1 MDKTTNNAASI
12 IRLIFGFI
20 AGFLSTLVFH
30 QFTLALLYY
39 LGIAT
44 FGPFSMSAT
53 SPFGI
58 PAVISLSFWGGMW
71 GIIYAMLD
79 KRFPRDFGYWIFAFL
94 FGAILPSLV
103 ALLIVFP
110 LKGLPLAGGW
120 KASVIATVLLVNGM
134 WGVGTG
140 ILLKIISGLQ
150 HHLAKKERLGTT

>member
-1 MDKTTNNAASI
+1 MDKTTNTAVSI

-30 QFTLALLYY
+30 QFSLAFLYY
-39 LGIAT
+39 VGIAP

-53 SPFGI
+53 SPFGV

-79 KRFPRDFGYWIFAFL
+79 RRFPGDLGYWIIAFL

-103 ALLIVFP
+103 ALFIVFP

-120 KASVIATVLLVNGM
+120 KASVLVTVLLINGV

-140 ILLKIISGLQ
+140 ILLKILSGLQ
-150 HHLAKKERLGTT
+150 HQLAQKEKLGTT

>member
-1 MDKTTNNAASI
+1 MDKAANHAASI

-30 QFTLALLYY
+30 QFTLAFLYY
-39 LGIAT
+39 AGIAQA
-44 FGPFSMSAT
+44 GPFSMSAT
-53 SPFGI
+53 SPFGV

-79 KRFPRDFGYWIFAFL
+79 KRFPGDFRYWIIAFL
-94 FGAILPSLV
+94 FGALLPSLV
-103 ALLIVFP
+103 GLLIVFP

-120 KASVIATVLLVNGM
+120 KASVIATVLLVNGV

-140 ILLKIISGLQ
+140 ILLKILSGLM
-150 HHLAKKERLGTT
+150 HNLVKTERLGTT